1 LLPFPCSFNLLG
13 LATKRPRTFSSST
26 KIFST
31 ARFIFEVVLL
41 KTLKGERKLPSHRH
55 ISVEDAD
62 FIFEN
67 RPLTV
72 VANRNEAEI
81 ELAGLSVGPFEE
93 GKEYEVRF
101 WVAQELQRAG
111 IVRFREEDTLD
122 VVKLHKTHWKE
133 RVQPSNKVSPLPEEF
148 YPRLRRYLVYLENAS
163 SNNSERMRDYEK
175 SLRISRDVV
184 NCRVKKIVSLAS
196 SPPLT
201 AQRLQSLTP
210 EERTLYHRLHRI
222 ISEWRRK
229 ILEERGGEK

>member
-1 LLPFPCSFNLLG
+1 MQFQTSQARCQ
-13 LATKRPRTFSSST
+13 AAATFSSNV

-31 ARFIFEVVLL
+31 ARFIFGGLHL
-41 KTLKGERKLPSHRH
+41 RTLKGERKLPSHRH

-62 FIFEN
+62 FVFEN
-67 RPLTV
+67 KPSTV

-93 GKEYEVRF
+93 GREYHVRF

-148 YPRLRRYLVYLENAS
+148 YPRLRRYLVYLRSAS
-163 SNNSERMRDYEK
+163 SDNSDRMRDYEK
-175 SLRISRDVV
+175 SLRISRDIV

-196 SPPLT
+196 SPPLA

-210 EERTLYHRLHRI
+210 EERTLYHKLHGI
-222 ISEWRRK
+222 ISEWRSE
-229 ILEERGGEK
+229 ILEKGGGKK

>member
-1 LLPFPCSFNLLG
+1 MP
-13 LATKRPRTFSSST
+13 

-31 ARFIFEVVLL
+31 ARFIFEVALL

-67 RPLTV
+67 SPLTV

-148 YPRLRRYLVYLENAS
+148 YPKLRRYLVYLESAS
-163 SNNSERMRDYEK
+163 SNNSERTRDYEK
-175 SLRISRDVV
+175 SLRTSRDVV

-196 SPPLT
+196 SPPLA

-210 EERTLYHRLHRI
+210 EERTLYHRLHGI

-229 ILEERGGEK
+229 ILEGGGGEK